1 MSKIE
6 KLIEQFLRDPPGVE
20 FSDVRYL
27 LESFGFEE
35 RRSRG
40 SHHTFRNPD
49 GLKITVPKKGGR
61 MVKGVYVRQIIKLLD
76 LEEPEESSDENS
88 N

>member
-1 MSKIE
+1 M
-6 KLIEQFLRDPPGVE
+6 
-20 FSDVRYL
+20 
-27 LESFGFEE
+27 ESFGFEE

-40 SHHTFRNPD
+40 SHHTFLNPD

-76 LEEPEESSDENS
+76 LEDQEKSSDETLIPQVRTESPVFLKNGKF
-88 N
+88 